1 MTQKDRALPRGRDM
15 KSHTL
20 CYIFDKA
27 SVSLDGLGF
36 FSTMQLAKLVS
47 VRRMAHPFFFEN

>member
-1 MTQKDRALPRGRDM
+1 MDDTKRQGTASRQTYEV
-15 KSHTL
+15 STI

-36 FSTMQLAKLVS
+36 FSTMQQAKLVS
-47 VRRMAHPFFFEN
+47 VRRMAHPFFEN

>member
-47 VRRMAHPFFFEN
+47 VRRMAHPFFEN